1 MLSKSLKH
9 EFRATARVM
18 LPVFLALLA
27 VSAVTNFTN
36 HFFLSGDNVHWALSA
51 LGVCMMIL
59 FFLGVAAVA
68 FSVFALTIVRF
79 YRSFLSEQGYLTMS
93 LPVSTH
99 THIFSRLL
107 TAVVWYT
114 LSAIAIVAA
123 ICVLTLGVKG
133 YSGIAVI
140 GDILRGLWQGWISL
154 SGGQRGLALLLVL
167 ELLLCVVG
175 SCAASCLLLY
185 AAMAVGHSFNRH
197 KKALSVLFAFLFY
210 HAVQILLLIGA
221 FAVAQ
226 SGFDLDL
233 YFDTLNVQNVTAV
246 IGVMNVFFAVI
257 IAVQVVLCLVFYFIT
272 HHFLT
277 KKLNLE

>member
-27 VSAVTNFTN
+27 VSAVTSLTN
-36 HFFLSGDNVHWALSA
+36 HFFLSGDSVHWVFRS

-59 FFLGVAAVA
+59 FFLGIAAVA

-93 LPVSTH
+93 LPVGTH

-107 TAVVWYT
+107 VAVVWYT

-123 ICVLTLGVKG
+123 ICVLTLGING
-133 YSGIAVI
+133 YSGFAVI
-140 GDILRGLWQGWISL
+140 GDVLRGLWQAWTSL
-154 SGGQRGLALLLVL
+154 TGGQRGLALLLVFEML
-167 ELLLCVVG
+167 ASVVA

-197 KKALSVLFAFLFY
+197 KKALSVVFAFVFY
-210 HAVQILLLIGA
+210 HVVQILLLIGA

-226 SGFDLDL
+226 SSFNLDH
-233 YFDTLNVQNVTAV
+233 YFDSLNVQNATAV

-257 IAVQVVLCLVFYFIT
+257 LAVQAALCLVFYFIT
-272 HHFLT
+272 HYFLT

>member
-9 EFRATARVM
+9 EFRATTRVM

-27 VSAVTNFTN
+27 VSAVTSLTN
-36 HFFLSGDNVHWALSA
+36 HFFLSGDSVHWVFRS

-59 FFLGVAAVA
+59 FFLGIAAVA
-68 FSVFALTIVRF
+68 FSVFALTVVRF

-93 LPVSTH
+93 LPVGTH

-107 TAVVWYT
+107 VAVVWYT

-123 ICVLTLGVKG
+123 MWQAWTSLT
-133 YSGIAVI
+133 
-140 GDILRGLWQGWISL
+140 
-154 SGGQRGLALLLVL
+154 GGQRGLALLLVFEML
-167 ELLLCVVG
+167 ASVVA

-197 KKALSVLFAFLFY
+197 KKALSVVFAFVFY
-210 HAVQILLLIGA
+210 HVVQILLLIGA
-221 FAVAQ
+221 FAV
-226 SGFDLDL
+226 
-233 YFDTLNVQNVTAV
+233 V
-246 IGVMNVFFAVI
+246 GVMNVFFAVI
-257 IAVQVVLCLVFYFIT
+257 LAVQAALCLVFYFIT
-272 HHFLT
+272 HYFLT

>member
-27 VSAVTNFTN
+27 VSAVTNLTN
-36 HFFLSGDNVHWALSA
+36 HFFLSADNVHWVFST
-51 LGVCMMIL
+51 LGVCMMVL

-68 FSVFALTIVRF
+68 FSVFALTVVRF

-107 TAVVWYT
+107 VAVVWYT

-123 ICVLTLGVKG
+123 ICVLTLGIDG
-133 YSGIAVI
+133 YSGFAVI
-140 GDILRGLWQGWISL
+140 GDVLRGLWQAWGSL
-154 SGGQRGLALLLVL
+154 TGGQRGLSLLLGF
-167 ELLLCVVG
+167 ELLACVVG

-197 KKALSVLFAFLFY
+197 KKALSVVFAFVFY
-210 HAVQILLLIGA
+210 HVVQILLLIGA
-221 FAVAQ
+221 FAIAQ
-226 SGFDLDL
+226 SSFNLDH
-233 YFDTLNVQNVTAV
+233 YFDSLNVQNATAV

-257 IAVQVVLCLVFYFIT
+257 LAVQAALCLVFYFIT
-272 HHFLT
+272 HYFLT

>member
-27 VSAVTNFTN
+27 VSAVTNLTN
-36 HFFLSGDNVHWALSA
+36 HFFLSPDNIHWVFRS

-59 FFLGVAAVA
+59 FFLGIFAVA

-79 YRSFLSEQGYLTMS
+79 YRSFLSEQGYLTLT
-93 LPVSTH
+93 LPVGTH

-107 TAVVWYT
+107 VAVVWYT

-123 ICVLTLGVKG
+123 ICVLTLGIRG
-133 YSGIAVI
+133 YSGLAVI
-140 GDILRGLWQGWISL
+140 GDILRGLWQAWTSL
-154 SGGQRGLALLLVL
+154 TGGPRALALLLVFEML
-167 ELLLCVVG
+167 ACVVA

-197 KKALSVLFAFLFY
+197 KKALSVVFAFVFY
-210 HAVQILLLIGA
+210 HVVQILLLIGA

-226 SGFDLDL
+226 SGLNLDL
-233 YFDTLNVQNVTAV
+233 YFDNLNVQNTAAV
-246 IGVMNVFFAVI
+246 IGVMNIFFAVI
-257 IAVQVVLCLVFYFIT
+257 LVVQLLLCAVFYCIT
-272 HHFLT
+272 HYFLT

>member
-27 VSAVTNFTN
+27 VSAVTNLTN
-36 HFFLSGDNVHWALSA
+36 HFFLSADNVHWVFTT

-59 FFLGVAAVA
+59 FFLGIFAVA

-79 YRSFLSEQGYLTMS
+79 YRSFLSEQGYLTLT
-93 LPVSTH
+93 LPVGTH

-107 TAVVWYT
+107 VAVVWYT
-114 LSAIAIVAA
+114 LSFIAIMAA
-123 ICVLTLGVKG
+123 ICVLTLGING
-133 YSGIAVI
+133 YSGFAVI
-140 GDILRGLWQGWISL
+140 GDFIRGLWQVWISL
-154 SGGQRGLALLLVL
+154 TGGQRGLALLLAL
-167 ELLLCVVG
+167 EMVACVVA

-197 KKALSVLFAFLFY
+197 KKALSVVFAFVFY
-210 HAVQILLLIGA
+210 HVVQILLLIGA

-226 SGFDLDL
+226 GGLNLDL
-233 YFDTLNVQNVTAV
+233 YFDSLNVQTATAA

-257 IAVQVVLCLVFYFIT
+257 LVVTLIFCAVFYFIT
-272 HHFLT
+272 HYFLT

>member
-1 MLSKSLKH
+1 MLRKSLKH

-18 LPVFLALLA
+18 LPVFIALLSLS
-27 VSAVTNFTN
+27 VVTHLTSR
-36 HFFLSGDNVHWALSA
+36 FFLNGDVHWVLSA
-51 LGVCMMIL
+51 LGVCMVVL

-79 YRSFLSEQGYLTMS
+79 YRSFLSEQGYLTLS

-107 TAVVWYT
+107 VAVVWYT
-114 LSAIAIVAA
+114 LSALAIMAA
-123 ICVLTLGVKG
+123 IGLMSLGNNW
-133 YSGIAVI
+133 SAVFGAI
-140 GDILRGLWQGWISL
+140 GDIIRGLWQAWASL
-154 SGGQRGLALLLVL
+154 TGGQRALAVLLGLEMLVS
-167 ELLLCVVG
+167 VVA

-185 AAMAVGHSFNRH
+185 AAMAVGHSFNRY

-210 HAVQILLLIGA
+210 HAVQILMFLGV
-221 FAVAQ
+221 FAVTM
-226 SGFDLDL
+226 GDIDLELDLD
-233 YFDTLNVQNVTAV
+233 TPTAV
-246 IGVMNVFFAVI
+246 LGVGNVFFAVI
-257 IAVQVVLCLVFYFIT
+257 IVVELAIAAVFYFVT

>member
-1 MLSKSLKH
+1 MLSKSIKH

-18 LPVFLALLA
+18 LPVFIALL
-27 VSAVTNFTN
+27 SLSLVTHLTTR
-36 HFFLSGDNVHWALSA
+36 FFLNNDTHWVLSA
-51 LGVCMMIL
+51 LGVCMMVL
-59 FFLGVAAVA
+59 FFLGIAAVA

-79 YRSFLSEQGYLTMS
+79 YRSFLSEQGYLTLS

-107 TAVVWYT
+107 VAVVWYT
-114 LSAIAIVAA
+114 LSALAIVAA
-123 ICVLTLGVKG
+123 ISLLALGVDG
-133 YSGIAVI
+133 VSSILGAI
-140 GDILRGLWQGWISL
+140 GDILRGLAQAWASL
-154 SGGQRGLALLLVL
+154 TGGQRVLALLLGFEML
-167 ELLLCVVG
+167 ASVVA

-210 HAVQILLLIGA
+210 HAVQILMFLGV
-221 FAVAQ
+221 FAVTM
-226 SGFDLDL
+226 GNINIELDLDSP
-233 YFDTLNVQNVTAV
+233 TAV
-246 IGVMNVFFAVI
+246 LGAGNVFFAVI
-257 IAVQVVLCLVFYFIT
+257 LVVQLIFCAVFYFIT

>member
-1 MLSKSLKH
+1 MLSKSIKH

-18 LPVFLALLA
+18 LPVFIALL
-27 VSAVTNFTN
+27 SLSLVTHLTTR
-36 HFFLSGDNVHWALSA
+36 FFLTGDNVHWALSA
-51 LGVCMMIL
+51 LGVCMVAL
-59 FFLGVAAVA
+59 FFLGIAAVA

-79 YRSFLSEQGYLTMS
+79 YRSFLSEQGYLTLS
-93 LPVSTH
+93 LPVSTN

-107 TAVVWYT
+107 VAVVWYT

-123 ICVLTLGVKG
+123 ISVLALGVDG
-133 YSGIAVI
+133 VSSIFGAI
-140 GDILRGLWQGWISL
+140 GDILRGLAQAWASL
-154 SGGQRGLALLLVL
+154 TGGQRVMALLLGFEMLVS
-167 ELLLCVVG
+167 VVA

-210 HAVQILLLIGA
+210 HAVQILMFLGV
-221 FAVAQ
+221 FAVTM
-226 SGFDLDL
+226 GNMDIELELD
-233 YFDTLNVQNVTAV
+233 TPTAV
-246 IGVMNVFFAVI
+246 LGAGNIFFAI
-257 IAVQVVLCLVFYFIT
+257 IIVTELAIAAVFYFIT

>member
-27 VSAVTNFTN
+27 VSAVTNLTN
-36 HFFLSGDNVHWALSA
+36 HFFLSGDSVHWVFRSLV
-51 LGVCMMIL
+51 VCMMIL
-59 FFLGVAAVA
+59 FFLGIAAVA

-93 LPVSTH
+93 LPVGTH

-107 TAVVWYT
+107 VAVVWYT

-123 ICVLTLGVKG
+123 ICVLTLGING
-133 YSGIAVI
+133 YSGFAVI
-140 GDILRGLWQGWISL
+140 GDVLRGLWQAWTSL
-154 SGGQRGLALLLVL
+154 TGGQRGLALLLVFEML
-167 ELLLCVVG
+167 ASVVA

-197 KKALSVLFAFLFY
+197 KKALSVVFAFVFY
-210 HAVQILLLIGA
+210 HVVQILLLIGA

-226 SGFDLDL
+226 SSFNLDH
-233 YFDTLNVQNVTAV
+233 YFDSLNVQNATAV

-257 IAVQVVLCLVFYFIT
+257 LAVQAVLCLVFYFIT
-272 HHFLT
+272 HYFLT